1 AQAALKRLIASYPDA
16 PTLPEALYLLG
27 QTGEARGQ
35 RDAAASAYRELRILA
50 PTTGWA
56 DGAEDRLAALAAAG
70 VAVPPLSTTQRL
82 DRAERLLQ
90 GGVPQTASCEAPR
103 VAGGSGDCCIG
114 VGALRIG
121 AHALAR
127 IRRYRTAG

>member
-1 AQAALKRLIASYPDA
+1 CG
-16 PTLPEALYLLG
+16 PERPGLREGLYLLG

-70 VAVPPLSTTQRL
+70 ITIPPLSTMQRL
-82 DRAERLLQ
+82 DRAERLLK
-90 GGVPQTASCEAPR
+90 GGVPKTASDEAQR
-103 VAGGSGDCCIG
+103 IADGAGGATIG
-114 VGALRIG
+114 VRALRVD
-121 AHALAR
+121 AVESAR
-127 IRRYRTAG
+127 L